1 MLVFIM
7 IAVTID
13 AVVGDRGVMA
23 MMRARDQYAAA
34 ASALE
39 RQKAENARLRD
50 QVDRLKSDPAAI
62 EELAREELSL
72 MQPGEKLFIIKDLKP
87 RDHATK

>member
-1 MLVFIM
+1 VLVFIM

-62 EELAREELSL
+62 E
-72 MQPGEKLFIIKDLKP
+72 
-87 RDHATK
+87 